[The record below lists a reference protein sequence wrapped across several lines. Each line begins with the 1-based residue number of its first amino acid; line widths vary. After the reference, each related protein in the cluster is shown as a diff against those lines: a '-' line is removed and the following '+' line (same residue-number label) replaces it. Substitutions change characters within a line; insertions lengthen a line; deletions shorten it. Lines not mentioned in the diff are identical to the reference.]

1 MPTFGPT
8 NKQGCTGCSSQIVRI
23 FSCQSRPSNTLNKIL
38 FPKFQIKCAT
48 SIEGW
53 VIIMNQA
60 DFVPLCTTHC
70 TVYEETMVRLPF
82 ELSTF
87 TLVCQEA
94 DDTALEKKI
103 KNKASVCEQK
113 NEILRHCE
121 QTRPLAWL
129 PASFKVKVNT
139 NIRIKE
145 AVVKKGELCGKI
157 DRGYQDS
164 VFCLFCN
171 CYCIIQIFSI

>member
-1 MPTFGPT
+1 M
-8 NKQGCTGCSSQIVRI
+8 
-23 FSCQSRPSNTLNKIL
+23 L
-38 FPKFQIKCAT
+38 
-48 SIEGW
+48 
-53 VIIMNQA
+53 
-60 DFVPLCTTHC
+60 
-70 TVYEETMVRLPF
+70 VRLPS

-87 TLVCQEA
+87 TLVCYEA
-94 DDTALEKKI
+94 DDTALEKRV
-103 KNKASVCEQK
+103 KNNASVCEQK

-157 DRGYQDS
+157 DRGY
-164 VFCLFCN
+164 
-171 CYCIIQIFSI
+171 